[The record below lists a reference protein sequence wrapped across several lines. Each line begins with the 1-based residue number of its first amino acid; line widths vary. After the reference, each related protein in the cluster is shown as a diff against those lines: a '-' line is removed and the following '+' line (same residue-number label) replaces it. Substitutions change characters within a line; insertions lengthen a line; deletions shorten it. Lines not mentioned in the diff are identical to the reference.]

1 MKLICRIATFVILL
15 FAGNAICAQDFV
27 TKGKIFFERRDNLRK
42 QLMRANSP
50 LPDGMEMPESLITFF
65 EFTFS
70 DNRALYKAGKE
81 RPRFSEVQEDQT
93 ISFANNP
100 NIIYSHYG
108 KGSRVVKKHIINEA
122 FIQEDSIP
130 PVQWKIGQETR
141 IIAGYNC
148 RKAVGRV
155 YDTLYVVAF
164 YAEELVIKGGPEGFS
179 GLPGMILQLAIPRMN
194 AVWTATKIELAEVDE
209 SEIVPPAIK
218 GKPQTKEEQI
228 NKLKKLAKDQGIS
241 DPETFVKAV
250 LNSAKYFL

>member
-1 MKLICRIATFVILL
+1 MRLIHHIFAFVVLL
-15 FAGNAICAQDFV
+15 IAGNTIYAQDFV
-27 TKGKIFFERRDNLRK
+27 TKGKIFFERKDNLRK

-50 LPDGMEMPESLITFF
+50 MPDGMVMPESLISFF

-81 RPRFSEVQEDQT
+81 RPRFSEVEEDQT

-100 NIIYSHYG
+100 SIMYSNYG
-108 KGSRVVKKHIINEA
+108 KGSRVIKKQIINET
-122 FIQEDSIP
+122 FIQEDSIA

-141 IIAGYNC
+141 SIAGYNC

-194 AVWTATKIELAEVDE
+194 SVWTATKIELAAVDE

-218 GKPQTKEEQI
+218 GKPQTKEEQM
-228 NKLKKLAKDQGIS
+228 NKLKKLAKDQGIA
-241 DPETFVKAV
+241 DPEGFVKAI
-250 LNSAKYFL
+250 LNSTKYFL